1 MVINNINH
9 TNNPEIISE
18 RMIFQNIDIH
28 IVNIRVYIFVFR

>member
-9 TNNPEIISE
+9 TNNSQIISE

-28 IVNIRVYIFVFR
+28 IANIRAHIFVFR